1 MLRELHI
8 ANLAVIED
16 AAIELGP
23 GLNVFTGQ
31 TGAGK
36 SLVLGAFEA
45 LLGLKRSPAR
55 MIRPGADQARIT
67 GVFEVTDAATA
78 ERVGLAL
85 DQDLMPGDELLITRK
100 LNASGRSA
108 VHVNGQPV
116 TAAMVRAAAEHLVD
130 IHGQHDHQYLL
141 RPANQLTVLDAFAG
155 CEEDR
160 HAFARGFAEMR
171 RLRETKRELAA
182 TRALREQQ
190 LDLYRFQ
197 RDEIDAAEPVAGE
210 VVELQARERVLGNLK
225 KITQDAGACYSALY
239 EAEGAVAERL
249 QAVTQVL
256 LELAELDPALT
267 ETAEQVRAA
276 TLSLQESSFELSRY
290 LGRLD
295 LDPDELAEIE
305 SRLNTLNRLIQKYA
319 GDRLRSGDGL
329 HHDEGEDAKDGCLDA
344 LTPVLAYREQIG
356 REIET
361 LERQDED
368 LDELDGRID
377 TLAGELGVIAD
388 RLTAA
393 RTQAGE
399 ALGPLVQQHL
409 KDLGMSD
416 ATLRVELKR
425 LRLGEDDAT
434 ASGLDQI
441 EFMARTNPGQAERP
455 LREIAS
461 GGEMSRIMLAIKSVL
476 ARPSA
481 ASGKVGEKK
490 KSSSASASPGGVSV
504 LVFDEIDA
512 NIGGRLGHV
521 IGSKLRTLAVGP
533 RKPSTRKNKPSEP
546 TGQVICITHLPQIAA
561 FADRHLHIVKTVT
574 GKGKT
579 RQTAT
584 MVNVLEGDRRVD
596 ELAEMLA
603 GEKLTATNRK
613 QARELLAAAV

>member
-55 MIRPGADQARIT
+55 MIRPGAEQARIT
-67 GVFEVTDAATA
+67 GVFEIPDAATA

-100 LNASGRSA
+100 LSAAGRST
-108 VHVNGQPV
+108 VHVNGQPA

-141 RPANQLTVLDAFAG
+141 KPTNQLTVLDTFAG
-155 CEEDR
+155 CEQDR
-160 HAFARGFAEMR
+160 HAFAQGFAELR
-171 RLRETKRELAA
+171 RLRETKQELTA

-210 VVELQARERVLGNLK
+210 VIELQARERVLGNLK
-225 KITQDAGACYSALY
+225 KITQDAGACYGALY
-239 EAEGAVAERL
+239 DAEGSVAERL

-256 LELAELDPALT
+256 LSLSELDPALE

-290 LGRLD
+290 LNRLD
-295 LDPDELAEIE
+295 LDPEELVEIE

-319 GDRLRSGDGL
+319 GDRLRKGDVARGAQR
-329 HHDEGEDAKDGCLDA
+329 EAAGDAQRDA
-344 LTPVLAYREQIG
+344 LAPVLAYREQIG
-356 REIET
+356 KEIET
-361 LERQDED
+361 LERQGED
-368 LDELDGRID
+368 LDELDDRIAA
-377 TLAGELGVIAD
+377 LADSLNAIAD

-393 RTQAGE
+393 RSASGQA
-399 ALGPLVQQHL
+399 LTPLVQEHL
-409 KDLGMSD
+409 KDLGMPD
-416 ATLRVELKR
+416 ARLRVELTR
-425 LRLGEDDAT
+425 LNLDDEDAGP
-434 ASGLDQI
+434 SGLDHI
-441 EFMARTNPGQAERP
+441 ELMARTNPGQAERP

-461 GGEMSRIMLAIKSVL
+461 GGELSRIMLAIKSVL
-476 ARPSA
+476 ARPA
-481 ASGKVGEKK
+481 ATPGKAGAKK
-490 KSSSASASPGGVSV
+490 KPQPAGASPGGVSV

-521 IGSKLRTLAVGP
+521 IGTKLRALAMGQPVS
-533 RKPSTRKNKPSEP
+533 RSKKKAAP

-561 FADRHLHIVKTVT
+561 FADRHLHIVKQVT

-584 MVNVLEGDRRVD
+584 TVNVLEGDRRVD

-613 QARELLAAAV
+613 QARELLAAAG

>member
-45 LLGLKRSPAR
+45 LLGLRRSPAR
-55 MIRPGADQARIT
+55 MIRPGAKEARIS
-67 GVFEVTDAATA
+67 GVFELADAPTA

-85 DQDLMPGDELLITRK
+85 DQDFLPGDELLITRK
-100 LNASGRSA
+100 LSAAGRST
-108 VHVNGQPV
+108 VHVNGQPA

-141 RPANQLTVLDAFAG
+141 KPTNQLAVLDAFAG
-155 CEEDR
+155 CEENR
-160 HAFARGFAEMR
+160 HAFARGYAELR
-171 RLRETKRELAA
+171 RLRETKHELTAS
-182 TRALREQQ
+182 RALREQQ

-239 EAEGAVAERL
+239 DAEGSVAERL

-256 LELAELDPALT
+256 LGLAELDPALE

-295 LDPDELAEIE
+295 LDPAELVEIE
-305 SRLNTLNRLIQKYA
+305 QRLNTLNRLIQKYA
-319 GDRLRSGDGL
+319 GDRLRRGD
-329 HHDEGEDAKDGCLDA
+329 DARNAGQENAGTLQVDA
-344 LTPVLAYREQIG
+344 LAPVLAFRAQIG
-356 REIET
+356 QEIDS
-361 LERQDED
+361 LERQGED
-368 LDELDGRID
+368 LEELDGRIAALD
-377 TLAGELGVIAD
+377 KELTAMAD

-393 RTQAGE
+393 RTEAGE
-399 ALGPLVQQHL
+399 SLTPLVQQHL
-409 KDLGMSD
+409 KDLGMPD
-416 ATLRVELKR
+416 ATLRVELVR
-425 LRLGEDDAT
+425 LQLDDPDT
-434 ASGLDQI
+434 GPSGLDRI
-441 EFMARTNPGQAERP
+441 ELMARTNPGQTERP

-461 GGEMSRIMLAIKSVL
+461 GGELSRIMLAIKSVL
-476 ARPSA
+476 ARPDSA
-481 ASGKVGEKK
+481 PGKRGSRKK
-490 KSSSASASPGGVSV
+490 TATPSTSPGGVSV

-512 NIGGRLGHV
+512 NIGGRLGHI
-521 IGSKLRTLAVGP
+521 IGTKLRALAVGSEK
-533 RKPSTRKNKPSEP
+533 RKKAEP
-546 TGQVICITHLPQIAA
+546 LGQVICITHLPQIAA
-561 FADRHLHIVKTVT
+561 FADRHLHIVKEVT
-574 GKGKT
+574 GKGKN
-579 RQTAT
+579 RKTAT
-584 MVNVLEGDRRVD
+584 TVHTLDGRRRVD

-613 QARELLAAAV
+613 QARELIAAAG

>member
-55 MIRPGADQARIT
+55 MIRPGAEQARIT
-67 GVFEVTDAATA
+67 GVFELADAATA

-100 LNASGRSA
+100 LSAAGRSS
-108 VHVNGQPV
+108 VHVNGQPA

-130 IHGQHDHQYLL
+130 IHGQHDHQFLL
-141 RPANQLTVLDAFAG
+141 KPTNQLTVIDTFAG

-160 HAFARGFAEMR
+160 HAFARGFAELR
-171 RLRETKRELAA
+171 RLRETKRELTA
-182 TRALREQQ
+182 TRTLREQQ

-210 VVELQARERVLGNLK
+210 VAELQARERVLGNLK

-239 EAEGAVAERL
+239 DAEGSVAERL

-256 LELAELDPALT
+256 LTLAELDPALE

-295 LDPDELAEIE
+295 LDPAELVEIE
-305 SRLNTLNRLIQKYA
+305 QRLNTLNRLIQKYA
-319 GDRLRSGDGL
+319 GDRLRKADGAREAEREPGD
-329 HHDEGEDAKDGCLDA
+329 ERSDA
-344 LTPVLAYREQIG
+344 LTPVLAYRAQVG

-361 LERQDED
+361 LERQGED
-368 LDELDGRID
+368 LDELDGRIAG
-377 TLAGELGVIAD
+377 LAGGLNTIAD
-388 RLTAA
+388 RLTTTRAA
-393 RTQAGE
+393 AGK
-399 ALGPLVQQHL
+399 ALTPLVQQHL
-409 KDLGMSD
+409 KDLGMPD
-416 ATLRVELKR
+416 ARLRVALRR
-425 LRLGEDDAT
+425 LQLDDEDAGP
-434 ASGLDQI
+434 SGLDSI
-441 EFMARTNPGQAERP
+441 ELMARTNPGQAERP

-461 GGEMSRIMLAIKSVL
+461 GGELSRIMLAIKSVL
-476 ARPSA
+476 ARPGNTPGRA
-481 ASGKVGEKK
+481 ASKK
-490 KSSSASASPGGVSV
+490 KTAAHGGSPGGVSV

-521 IGSKLRTLAVGP
+521 IGTKLRALAVGNPPP
-533 RKPSTRKNKPSEP
+533 RSKKNHPP

-561 FADRHLHIVKTVT
+561 FADRHLHIVKQVT

-584 MVNVLEGDRRVD
+584 TVNVLEGDRRVD

-613 QARELLAAAV
+613 QARELIAAAG

>member
-55 MIRPGADQARIT
+55 MIRPGAKEARIT
-67 GVFEVTDAATA
+67 GVFELPDAGTA

-85 DQDLMPGDELLITRK
+85 DQDLLPGDELLITRK
-100 LNASGRSA
+100 LSAAGRST
-108 VHVNGQPV
+108 VHVNGQPA

-141 RPANQLTVLDAFAG
+141 KPTNQLSVLDAFAG
-155 CEEDR
+155 CEDDR
-160 HAFARGFAEMR
+160 HAFAKGFAELR
-171 RLRETKRELAA
+171 RLRDTKEELTASR
-182 TRALREQQ
+182 TLREQQ

-197 RDEIDAAEPVAGE
+197 RDEIDAAEPIAGE
-210 VVELQARERVLGNLK
+210 VAELQARERVLGNLK
-225 KITQDAGACYSALY
+225 TITQDAGACYAALY
-239 EAEGAVAERL
+239 DAEGSVAERL

-256 LELAELDPALT
+256 LRLAELDPAIGD
-267 ETAEQVRAA
+267 TAEQVRAA

-295 LDPDELAEIE
+295 LDPAELAEIE
-305 SRLNTLNRLIQKYA
+305 TRLNTLNRLIQKYSDSRLRLS
-319 GDRLRSGDGL
+319 GDRAETDG
-329 HHDEGEDAKDGCLDA
+329 ETSDA
-344 LTPVLAYREQIG
+344 LDPVLAYREQIG
-356 REIET
+356 AEIDK
-361 LERQDED
+361 LEQQGED
-368 LDELDGRID
+368 LDELDGKIEGLGD
-377 TLAGELGVIAD
+377 KLAAIAD
-388 RLTAA
+388 RLTQARAA
-393 RTQAGE
+393 AGE
-399 ALGPLVQQHL
+399 ALTPLVQQHL
-409 KDLGMSD
+409 KDLGMPD
-416 ATLRVELKR
+416 ARLRVELQR
-425 LRLGEDDAT
+425 VQLDDEDAGP
-434 ASGLDQI
+434 SGLDLI
-441 EFMARTNPGQAERP
+441 ELMARTNPGQAERP

-461 GGEMSRIMLAIKSVL
+461 GGELSRIMLAIKSVL
-476 ARPSA
+476 ARPGA
-481 ASGKVGEKK
+481 
-490 KSSSASASPGGVSV
+490 SSASRTGKKNTAPTKASPTSGGGVSV

-521 IGSKLRTLAVGP
+521 IGTKLRALALGNAP
-533 RKPSTRKNKPSEP
+533 TGRKKMAEPS
-546 TGQVICITHLPQIAA
+546 GQVICITHLPQIAA
-561 FADRHLHIVKTVT
+561 FADRHLHIVKEVT

-579 RQTAT
+579 RKTAT
-584 MVNVLEGDRRVD
+584 TVDVLEGNRRVD

-613 QARELLAAAV
+613 QARELIAAAG